1 MKTTSP
7 LRAIVLIAAGIVS
20 VASCSPTDVGHFGDG
35 PAAPRAPDAGPIAVV
50 PPGSGG
56 CVLGST
62 MGDIESKLF
71 QGTKCVICHGK
82 MSLFP
87 TSLDLASPNL
97 AGRVVDRQGE
107 ANPLKGK
114 CAGKVMV
121 PRDNP
126 TGGLFVEKVVQPM
139 PSCGD
144 RMPQGMPALSNDE
157 IACVKAW
164 VTMAAQAAA
173 R

>member
-1 MKTTSP
+1 MKATSP
-7 LRAIVLIAAGIVS
+7 LTAIVLIAAGIVS
-20 VASCSPTDVGHFGDG
+20 VASCSPTDIGHFGDG
-35 PAAPRAPDAGPIAVV
+35 PPAAKPPDAGPSAP
-50 PPGSGG
+50 PPGGG

-71 QGTKCVICHGK
+71 QGQKCILCHGK
-82 MSLFP
+82 LSLFP

-97 AGRVVDRQGE
+97 ASRVVDHQGE
-107 ANPLKGK
+107 ANPLKGM
-114 CAGKVMV
+114 CAGKVLV

-126 TGGLFVEKVVQPM
+126 TAGLFVEKVTQAH

-144 RMPQGMPALSNDE
+144 RMPQGMLPLSDDE

-164 VTMAAQAAA
+164 VTMAAQAP